1 MTVRL
6 FVRLGVPLA
15 AVATVAVVAWW
26 AFDRDSRPTQSDFGR
41 LSESERRELAD
52 LQIRLPSDVVAQLS
66 EIKSPELRLESL
78 RVQRL
83 VRIVDGS
90 DAQEQYGAATWTE
103 IEARVREALSRAAT
117 ASSKAT
123 RPTMQTSMTA
133 VQWLGLLTRA
143 ATKHGFDESGRDA
156 MLTQARAA
164 IAVSGRAGLDPTLH
178 AVAFSMLWVAHS
190 RSDPESWT
198 GDDRSIWE
206 SVKKIPV
213 LLALVEQQM
222 KFLSASAATGGR

>member
-1 MTVRL
+1 MIEIRSA
-6 FVRLGVPLA
+6 RAGWAIAGAA
-15 AVATVAVVAWW
+15 AVAIVVW
-26 AFDRDSRPTQSDFGR
+26 AA
-41 LSESERRELAD
+41 SEQRVGSAGEQAGGLAEIDQRELAQ
-52 LQIRLPSDVVAQLS
+52 LQNELPVDIVAQLS
-66 EIKSPELRLESL
+66 DIKNPELRLELL

-83 VRIVDGS
+83 VRIVDGG
-90 DAQEQYGAATWTE
+90 DAREPYGQATWTE